1 MFNSCLVLEIKI
13 EQSLELECFYR
24 MHKDKSSM
32 FLESLG
38 RRAAEIGGTVTEL
51 LASVLKPAMR
61 ETSINMLG

>member
-1 MFNSCLVLEIKI
+1 
-13 EQSLELECFYR
+13 

-38 RRAAEIGGTVTEL
+38 RRGAEIGGTVTEL
-51 LASVLKPAMR
+51 MASVLKPAMR